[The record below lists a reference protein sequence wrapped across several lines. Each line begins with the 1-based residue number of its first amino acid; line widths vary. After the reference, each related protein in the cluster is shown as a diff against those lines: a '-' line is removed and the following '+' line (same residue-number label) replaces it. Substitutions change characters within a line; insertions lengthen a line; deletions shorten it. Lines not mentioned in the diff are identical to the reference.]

1 MTRHLVLIGALYL
14 AATLLAQAQSA
25 DERYVWIY
33 SLIQEA
39 DGFNEKGTTAEAARK
54 YREAQGLLKELQK
67 LYPEF
72 NPKVVNYRL
81 GYVANQL
88 ETLTPQL
95 PAGQVP
101 ALAQPVTNAVASA
114 TAPARSTT
122 N

>member
-1 MTRHLVLIGALYL
+1 MTRHLALIGALYL
-14 AATLLAQAQSA
+14 TATLLAQAQSA

-39 DGFNEKGTTAEAARK
+39 DGFKEKGTKGEAAQK
-54 YREAQGLLKELQK
+54 YAEAQGLLKELQK

-88 ETLTPQL
+88 EALTPQL
-95 PAGQVP
+95 PQGQLP
-101 ALAQPVTNAVASA
+101 AVAQLVTNAVADA
-114 TAPARSTT
+114 
-122 N
+122 